1 MDWGLVGLV
10 QPSLRSEG
18 LTQFL
23 FSAFILFMTST
34 LLFCCFLCLRFFFFI
49 CACMLWV
56 FDKIVGVK
64 KRVGTTTIYVLDENV
79 KDGRN
84 TWDEGSS
91 SIVHTLQRTNQK
103 LWHTTRKMSKKYSAC
118 EELLT
123 WYFGNQGN
131 WCWWKEEKGRLP
143 HTYSHTDTHE
153 LQLPIMKAG
162 QIEMNYIWVGMSRGM
177 FCSCIKYL
185 TNGNLCVCQLLQAHM
200 WGSICFSN
208 KKFPRIQ

>member
-1 MDWGLVGLV
+1 MGLV

-84 TWDEGSS
+84 T
-91 SIVHTLQRTNQK
+91 
-103 LWHTTRKMSKKYSAC
+103 
-118 EELLT
+118 
-123 WYFGNQGN
+123 
-131 WCWWKEEKGRLP
+131 
-143 HTYSHTDTHE
+143 
-153 LQLPIMKAG
+153 
-162 QIEMNYIWVGMSRGM
+162 
-177 FCSCIKYL
+177 
-185 TNGNLCVCQLLQAHM
+185 
-200 WGSICFSN
+200 
-208 KKFPRIQ
+208 